1 MVIRMTNGHMTTF
14 DRRQAILRLLQEQ
27 SSVQVTELAERLQVS
42 EGTIRNDLT
51 ALEEEQL
58 VMRVRGGAVLKNG
71 IHSPLGIPH
80 TRVNSDAKLRIAR
93 WAAEL
98 IEDGDVILLDAS
110 TTVLSMGR
118 FLSDR
123 RNLTVMTN
131 GVEVGRVL
139 AQNPTNTVMLI
150 GGVLKPDGNTINGLT
165 GVNMLKD
172 LYIKT
177 AFVSCGGFSLET
189 GLTERDLQQAQLKTQ
204 LVSAARRIVALVD
217 SSKFGKVS
225 LAPFASI
232 DQISQVVTD
241 DSIDPSFIQQIRQA
255 GIALT
260 LCGEDWVDSF
270 TPHESE
276 QKTYTLGFANLS
288 EDLLFA
294 VDVRRGLERAAQQA
308 NNIDLVLADN
318 QLSGEVA
325 LNIADHLVIRHVDL
339 AIEFQIDEK
348 VGNIIINKFHR
359 AGIPVVAVDIPMVG
373 ATYFGVDNYRAGY
386 MAGTG
391 LGEWIQEHW
400 NNEVDYL
407 LALEEPRSGG
417 LVASRIQG
425 QIDGVQHIV
434 GDSILHNILY
444 FDSGNTTEVSEA
456 QMMTTL
462 ANLQDAKHIAIICF
476 NDDAAIGAL
485 NAARRLNRE
494 NDVVIVGQG
503 ADRRLREELR
513 KPNSRI
519 IGSTAFMPEKYGEKL
534 IELAQ
539 KILRGEPTPPAVYM
553 EHVFIDAANLDF
565 YYPEG

>member
-1 MVIRMTNGHMTTF
+1 MTIF

-58 VMRVRGGAVLKNG
+58 VVRVRGGAVLKNG
-71 IHSPLGIPH
+71 LSSSLHIP
-80 TRVNSDAKLRIAR
+80 RARINLDAKLRIAR

-110 TTVLSMGR
+110 TTVMSMTG
-118 FLSDR
+118 FLHDR
-123 RNLTVMTN
+123 RNLTIITN
-131 GVEVGRVL
+131 GVEVGRAL
-139 AQNPTNTVMLI
+139 AQNSTNTIILI
-150 GGVLKPDGNTINGLT
+150 GGLLRADGNTITGLI
-165 GVNMLKD
+165 GAGMLKD

-189 GLTERDLQQAQLKTQ
+189 GLTERDIQQAQLKTQ

-217 SSKFGKVS
+217 ASKFGKVA
-225 LAPFASI
+225 LAPFASAG
-232 DQISQVVTD
+232 QISQVVTD
-241 DSIDPSFIQQIRQA
+241 DKIDPLFVQQIRQT

-270 TPHESE
+270 TPHESDL
-276 QKTYTLGFANLS
+276 KTYTLGFANLS

-294 VDVRRGLERAAQQA
+294 VDVRRGLERAVQQA

-318 QLSGEVA
+318 QLNGEVA
-325 LNIADHLVIRHVDL
+325 LNVADHLIARGIDL

-359 AGIPVVAVDIPMVG
+359 AGIPVIAVDIPMVG
-373 ATYFGVDNYRAGY
+373 ATYFGVDNYRAGH
-386 MAGTG
+386 MAGIG
-391 LGEWIQEHW
+391 LGEWIQTHW
-400 NNEVDYL
+400 DNRIDCL
-407 LALEEPRSGG
+407 LILEEPRSGT

-425 QIDGVQHIV
+425 QIDGVREIV
-434 GDSILHNILY
+434 GESGLDNLIYL
-444 FDSGNTTEVSEA
+444 DSGNTMEVSEA
-456 QMMTTL
+456 QMTTAL
-462 ANLQDAKHIAIICF
+462 ANLLDVHHIAIICF

-485 NAARRLNRE
+485 NAAYRLSRE

-503 ADRRLREELR
+503 ADRRVREELR
-513 KPNSRI
+513 KPDSRI

-539 KILRGEPTPPAVYM
+539 KILRGEPIPPAVYM
-553 EHVFIDAANLDF
+553 EHVFIHAGNIDT